1 MTGTM
6 ERVDEVQYVV
16 VVVVGHG
23 CNRTQ
28 GQWVGIKV
36 QKLSCS
42 GSVSCALLE
51 MDGGGW
57 WGVGNAVVVSVGA
70 PV

>member
-1 MTGTM
+1 M

-16 VVVVGHG
+16 VVVVGRG

-36 QKLSCS
+36 RKPSCS
-42 GSVSCALLE
+42 GSVSRVLLE
-51 MDGGGW
+51 TDGGGW
-57 WGVGNAVVVSVGA
+57 WGVGNAVVVSVGV
-70 PV
+70 PI